1 MILPI
6 QFERLIDV
14 PRRSPGDP
22 LKDLPCEEVE
32 RKEKEQGDA
41 QAKTEKEKDETCE
54 TEDLKC
60 KSLN

>member
-1 MILPI
+1 MFQEDL
-6 QFERLIDV
+6 QGQDW
-14 PRRSPGDP
+14 DP
-22 LKDLPCEEVE
+22 LKDLPCEGVQ

>member
-1 MILPI
+1 MFQEDL
-6 QFERLIDV
+6 QGQDW
-14 PRRSPGDP
+14 DP
-22 LKDLPCEEVE
+22 LKDLPCEGVQ

-41 QAKTEKEKDETCE
+41 QAKTEKEKYETCE